1 MGISDK
7 DYADALSYY
16 KLQQA
21 QAQQQNEERKQQMLG
36 AITSAIGLGNA
47 GTVTLGASTT
57 TGALH
62 YPSNAAQNAY
72 TQQTTIGIKPLREE
86 DLKHEAMQVPLSVLA
101 DMWTMRWDTQWVNEQ
116 EFMDDDFWRLA
127 LLRLLGASKL
137 EKHNLVN
144 QYHAVYR
151 IIT

>member
-7 DYADALSYY
+7 DYADALIKQRAYE
-16 KLQQA
+16 
-21 QAQQQNEERKQQMLG
+21 AQQTKEKQMLG
-36 AITSAIGLGNA
+36 AAISSIGIPPGL
-47 GTVTLGASTT
+47 TT

-62 YPSNAAQNAY
+62 YPN
-72 TQQTTIGIKPLREE
+72 QQTSIGIKPLREE
-86 DLKHEAMQVPLSVLA
+86 DLKHDAMKAPLSALV
-101 DMWTMRWDTQWVNEQ
+101 DMWTMRWDNQWVNEQ

-127 LLRLLGASKL
+127 LLRLLGANKL

-151 IIT
+151 IIE